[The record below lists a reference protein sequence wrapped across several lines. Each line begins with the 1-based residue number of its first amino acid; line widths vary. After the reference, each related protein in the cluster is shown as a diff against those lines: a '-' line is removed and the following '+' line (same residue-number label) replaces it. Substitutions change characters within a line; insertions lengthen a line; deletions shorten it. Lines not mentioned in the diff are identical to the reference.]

1 MKTIAVIILLAVSVL
16 SGLQGYIYSEFDACI
31 KRTEQQFYKK
41 EFSLALAA
49 IKELRDN
56 RWYRTMKTYSSLD
69 ILGIDKKLDY
79 QLGRILLGQ
88 GNLKEAYAA
97 FEQCTTAESA
107 ELASYCLYQQGNTA
121 LYQGNINTAEKKWQD
136 SMAKSI
142 GGHDFDAQVNLE
154 LLKNDKK
161 KTDAVAVINM
171 LNHRRSSGPSFFL
184 RPPSQKSGSVKP

>member
-69 ILGIDKKLDY
+69 ILEIDKKLDY
-79 QLGRILLGQ
+79 QLGRI
-88 GNLKEAYAA
+88 
-97 FEQCTTAESA
+97 F
-107 ELASYCLYQQGNTA
+107 
-121 LYQGNINTAEKKWQD
+121 
-136 SMAKSI
+136 
-142 GGHDFDAQVNLE
+142 
-154 LLKNDKK
+154 
-161 KTDAVAVINM
+161 
-171 LNHRRSSGPSFFL
+171 
-184 RPPSQKSGSVKP
+184 